1 MPKSNDRQ
9 LFDKTS
15 VAVLVAALAAIG
27 LTGLIVTTAPRD
39 VSDLIAKVTGK
50 TPKSATA
57 ASGSAPVQNA
67 GTMTVATW
75 ATSAPGRVEPKGGE
89 VAVRVESNGRITEV
103 YAERGDTVHAGD
115 LLARMRDEEVLIR
128 MQQALAEVAVRV
140 AERDEEPP
148 ENKEIVPI
156 REAADALAAAERAY
170 HQARMKLDETFIDH
184 RAGKADDAALKA
196 AREAIDTT
204 RATVAEKQAA
214 LSELQAKPDAPL
226 PTRLDSGLTLS
237 RADLKLAELA
247 LRNTRLHAPVAGTL
261 LRFGAKVGEMASTTA
276 RLPIAIVGDMSA
288 IQVTAEVPE
297 RDISK
302 VRTGQSVVVRSNAY
316 PGQEFE
322 GRVTEVAPAVGSPGL
337 RSQGPVQHLDAEV
350 LEVTID
356 MAGKPPLMPGLRV
369 DVFFKAE
376 ERVSAATTKT
386 AN

>member
-15 VAVLVAALAAIG
+15 VAVLVAGLAAIG

-39 VSDLIAKVTGK
+39 VSDLISKVSGKSSITTASTG
-50 TPKSATA
+50 SE
-57 ASGSAPVQNA
+57 PVQNA
-67 GTMTVATW
+67 GTMTVALW
-75 ATSAPGRVEPKGGE
+75 ATSAPGRVEPKGGQ
-89 VAVRVESNGRITEV
+89 VSVRSEANGRIVEV
-103 YAERGDTVHAGD
+103 FADRGDLVEAGE
-115 LLARMRDEEVLIR
+115 LLATTRDEEPRIR
-128 MQQALAEVAVRV
+128 MQQARAEVAVRV

-156 REAADALAAAERAY
+156 RAAADELAAAERAY
-170 HQARMKLDETFIDH
+170 HQAHMTLDQTFIDR
-184 RAGKADDAALKA
+184 RAGKADAAAIKA
-196 AREAIDTT
+196 ARDAIDTA
-204 RATVAEKQAA
+204 RAAVAEKQAA
-214 LSELQAKPDAPL
+214 LRDLEAKPDAPM
-226 PTRLDSGLTLS
+226 PTRLDSGLTLA

-261 LRFGAKVGEMASTTA
+261 LRFDAKVGEMASTTA

-302 VRTGQSVVVRSNAY
+302 VRTGQSVIVRSNAY

-322 GRVTEVAPAVGSPGL
+322 GRVTEVAPSVGSPGL
-337 RSQGPVQHLDAEV
+337 RSQGPVQQLDAEV

-376 ERVSAATTKT
+376 DRVSAATTKS